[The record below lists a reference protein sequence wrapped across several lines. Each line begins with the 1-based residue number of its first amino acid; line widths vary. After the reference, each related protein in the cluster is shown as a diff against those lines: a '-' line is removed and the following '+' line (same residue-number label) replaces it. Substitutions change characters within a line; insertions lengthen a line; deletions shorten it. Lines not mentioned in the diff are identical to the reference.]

1 MASMFHV
8 KDSCITLLATGDAFH
23 IVAQQLAMPY
33 IYPIDAAA
41 RVPRQQSQDLRVSRV
56 LELRV
61 ASDTDLG

>member
-1 MASMFHV
+1 M
-8 KDSCITLLATGDAFH
+8 LATGDVFH
-23 IVAQQLAMPY
+23 IVVNCSGMPY